1 MFNLTLGQILRKNDV
16 NSSKADK
23 KGMSKDITKEDYT
36 LTEEQIMIHNERH
49 LEAQQKKLDSYTGE
63 RNADLSGSL
72 LLIVNKLLTIS
83 TAVYKTAD
91 SKATTLANGVMG
103 EDEIIAWVK
112 EEEAIMISNEW
123 NLIAGIQQFN
133 EDNRVS
139 TDVSF

>member
-1 MFNLTLGQILRKNDV
+1 M
-16 NSSKADK
+16 
-23 KGMSKDITKEDYT
+23 
-36 LTEEQIMIHNERH
+36 
-49 LEAQQKKLDSYTGE
+49 
-63 RNADLSGSL
+63 
-72 LLIVNKLLTIS
+72 LTIS

-139 TDVSF
+139 TDVSY